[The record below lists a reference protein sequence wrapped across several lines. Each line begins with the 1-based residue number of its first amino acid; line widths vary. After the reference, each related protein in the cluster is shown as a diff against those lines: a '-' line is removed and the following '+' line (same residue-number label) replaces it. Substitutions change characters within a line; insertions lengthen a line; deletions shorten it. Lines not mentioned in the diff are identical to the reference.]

1 VTGAAQLR
9 PGALSQLDRAEHALR
24 VIEREAER
32 LCHGREDAATRRRR
46 LDVIDR
52 QTKVLALAVEVAYRS
67 SGPQR

>member
-1 VTGAAQLR
+1 MTGETQLR
-9 PGALSQLDRAEHALR
+9 PGAPTQFERAQQALR

-67 SGPQR
+67 SGPHR